1 MSSRKTNIKQFH
13 SISATSMAATVT
25 SPVTDIQ
32 FLDNIGIEFDFTGA
46 PVGSFQVQVSASY
59 SQDMNGNVQNVGS
72 WSPVVVNYWDGTAMV
87 TATAIPTS
95 VGSPVY
101 IDLNQLSSPFL
112 RVVYTRVS
120 GSGTLDC
127 YLTAKMI

>member
-1 MSSRKTNIKQFH
+1 
-13 SISATSMAATVT
+13 MAATVT